1 MLYKKLNLPQ
11 ALITTI
17 TAAAIDEMLTL
28 DLPSAQ
34 IHFLQKPVGIFNSY
48 LHSKKIKPMVR
59 SCMLFHRPGNY
70 PQPLHIDCNNDDPPE
85 LIKCAIN
92 IPLLNCDDSY
102 MEWYAGHYSTTVHSA
117 LGTDGRT
124 RKFID
129 LAWQDGPEL
138 LDRTVIDQPTLV
150 RVNVPHKVST
160 TSQTRSLI
168 TLRFVDN
175 ASWDEVILSIG
186 SKLD

>member
-1 MLYKKLNLPQ
+1 MQLHKKLNLPDSIIKE
-11 ALITTI
+11 ITS
-17 TAAAIDEMLTL
+17 AAANEMLGL

-34 IHFLQKPVGIFNSY
+34 IHFLTSPVHLFNNY
-48 LHSKKIKPMVR
+48 LLGKKIKPLVR

-70 PQPLHIDCNNDDPPE
+70 PQPLHIDCNNDDPPQ

-92 IPLLNCDDSY
+92 IPIKNCEDSY
-102 MEWYAGHYSTTVHSA
+102 MEWYSGDYSTSVNSA
-117 LGTDGRT
+117 VGADGRT

-129 LAWQDGPEL
+129 LAWQADPVL
-138 LDRTVIDQPTLV
+138 LNHSVIDQPTLV

-160 TSQTRSLI
+160 TDQTRSLI

-175 ASWDEVILSIG
+175 PEFDDIAELF
-186 SKLD
+186 